1 MTGHRPQRPAQTGGT
16 QLVAAAGTA
25 AEAEQAIADGADLI
39 DAGGLTGQDVAALRA
54 RHPGLRLW
62 HGSPPATDADRPVDT
77 GQAADTGRATDAD
90 RATGADRPVDTG
102 QAVDTGR
109 ATSPA
114 AVVATAAVLTW
125 LGAPA
130 IRTRHV
136 LPVRRAIDMTGSI
149 AGTRLPALTTRGLA

>member
-62 HGSPPATDADRPVDT
+62 HGSPAAVDADR
-77 GQAADTGRATDAD
+77 AADTGRAMDAGQATHTSRATDA
-90 RATGADRPVDTG
+90 
-102 QAVDTGR
+102 GR

-114 AVVATAAVLTW
+114 AVAATAAVLTW

-136 LPVRRAIDMTGSI
+136 LPARRAIDMTGAI
-149 AGTRLPALTTRGLA
+149 AGTRLPALTLRGLA